1 MTSISIQKSNNGY
14 SVHCHGNPM
23 REFASYELAE
33 AFAAKVY
40 RMTDKEVVAMR
51 YRFHEQR

>member
-1 MTSISIQKSNNGY
+1 MTSISIKKSNNSY
-14 SVHCHGNPM
+14 CVHCHGNPM

-40 RMTDKEVVAMR
+40 RMTGAEVSAMR
-51 YRFHEQR
+51 EAFHE

>member
-14 SVHCHGNPM
+14 SVHCHGNAM

>member
-23 REFASYELAE
+23 REFSSYELAE

-40 RMTDKEVVAMR
+40 RMTTTEVSAMR
-51 YRFHEQR
+51 VAFNE